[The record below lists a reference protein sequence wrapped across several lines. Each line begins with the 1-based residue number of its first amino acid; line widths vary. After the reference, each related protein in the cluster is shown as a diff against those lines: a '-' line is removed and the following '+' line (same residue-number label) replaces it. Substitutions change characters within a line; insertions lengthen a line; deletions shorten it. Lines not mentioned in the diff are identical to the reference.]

1 MGIGGGKVKLTSL
14 ERNAFEI
21 TEKSE
26 NNQLFIELRPKNNIW
41 FKLWSLIQAYK
52 IINENLDYLEKEVTD
67 K

>member
-1 MGIGGGKVKLTSL
+1 MGIGGVKVKLTFL

-52 IINENLDYLEKEVTD
+52 VINENLDYLRKEVTD

>member
-1 MGIGGGKVKLTSL
+1 MKLTFL

-52 IINENLDYLEKEVTD
+52 VITENLDYLEKEVTD

>member
-1 MGIGGGKVKLTSL
+1 MKLTFL
-14 ERNAFEI
+14 ERNAFKI
-21 TEKSE
+21 TDKIE

-52 IINENLDYLEKEVTD
+52 VINENLDYLVKEVTE

>member
-1 MGIGGGKVKLTSL
+1 MKLTFL
-14 ERNAFEI
+14 ERNAFKI
-21 TEKSE
+21 TDKIE

-52 IINENLDYLEKEVTD
+52 VINENLDYLEKEVN